1 MKRRAFITLI
11 GGAVAVWSSR
21 AHGQQPAMPTIGFL
35 ELGSELSARQ
45 DQDVIE
51 GFRSGLAD
59 LGYTEG
65 RNIRVLYRFAD
76 GNADR
81 LSALVLELV
90 SLGATIILTAST
102 TAITAAHSAAPTVP
116 IVSRSAFDP
125 VWMGWAQTLA
135 RPGGMITGV
144 FQVGSTG
151 KWFQLLKEV
160 LPQATTFGYLMNA
173 TNSGNPV
180 WRRGADYVARTLGI
194 NIEIIEVKDQ
204 SELPEAIHRMRS
216 LGVAGL
222 VIFNDIVLDSN
233 AATIA
238 KLALIHKLPS
248 VGAGRWFVDAGGLFA
263 YDEGYVAM
271 ARRSA
276 WYVDQILKG
285 AAPGDLPAELSAEF
299 RLYVNLKTAKELG
312 ITIPPSVFARADE
325 VIE

>member
-1 MKRRAFITLI
+1 MRRREFITLV
-11 GGAVAVWSSR
+11 GGAAAVWSGR
-21 AHGQQPAMPTIGFL
+21 AQAQQLAMPTIGWL
-35 ELGSELSARQ
+35 YLGSEPSVRDEMEA
-45 DQDVIE
+45 
-51 GFRSGLAD
+51 FRSGLAA

-65 RNIRVLYRFAD
+65 RNIRVLYRYAD

-81 LSALVLELV
+81 LSALTVELV
-90 SLGATIILTAST
+90 ALGAAIIVTTGTTTIR
-102 TAITAAHSAAPTVP
+102 AAHDAAPNVP
-116 IVSRSAFDP
+116 IVSWSAWDP
-125 VWMGWAQTLA
+125 VAMGWAQTMA
-135 RPGGMITGV
+135 KPGGMITGV
-144 FQVGSTG
+144 FQTGSDG

-160 LPQATTFGYLMNA
+160 LPQATAFGYLMNA

-204 SELPEAIHRMRS
+204 SELPDAIDRMRS

-238 KLALIHKLPS
+238 KLALTHKLPS

-263 YDEGYVAM
+263 YDEGYDAM

-285 AAPGDLPAELSAEF
+285 TAPGDLAAEQTAVY
-299 RLYVNLKTAKELG
+299 RLFVNLSTAKELG

-325 VIE
+325 VVD